1 MNATVTKRTL
11 REQLTHQG
19 VLMVDVTIDYPVMTG
34 GPCEGGRREF
44 NRHYARQAR
53 VLLRHA
59 QQNLLPEAIRQYQD
73 ALANGYPFNPY
84 ALVQT
89 FEVTYHA
96 GVLVSLFLDEYE
108 YTGGA
113 HGNTIREGNTWDLR
127 RRRMLKLRDLFRP
140 GYDYRESIL
149 QVVEHEA
156 HRRQTSGEV
165 DYFEDLDENL
175 REYFDEDNYYLTYS
189 GLAVFYPLYTIG
201 PYAIGIQVFVVPYGV
216 FGGNLVYPLLSLV

>member
-1 MNATVTKRTL
+1 MNATVTKGTL
-11 REQLTHQG
+11 REQLTYQG

-34 GPCEGGRREF
+34 GACEGGRREF

-53 VLLRHA
+53 SLVRHA
-59 QQNLLPEAIRQYQD
+59 RLNLLPEAIAQYRD
-73 ALANGYPFNPY
+73 ALANGFPFHPY

-127 RRRMLKLRDLFRP
+127 RRRMLKLHDLFRP
-140 GYDYRESIL
+140 GYDYRGPIL
-149 QVVEHEA
+149 QVVAQEA

-165 DYFEDLDENL
+165 DYFEGLDENL
-175 REYFDEDNYYLTYS
+175 LEHFDEDNYYLTYA

-216 FGGNLVYPLLSLV
+216 FGSNLVYPLFSLA